1 MENVF
6 KGRFRV
12 SKVGGQELDQFER
25 SCISPCQ
32 QYKGLN

>member
-1 MENVF
+1 MEDVF

-12 SKVGGQELDQFER
+12 RKVGGQELDQFER
-25 SCISPCQ
+25 SRVSPHL